1 MYAVIFKA
9 QVNELD
15 QSYYD
20 MALRMRELAIA
31 QYACKEF
38 VSVTEGNTEIAVS
51 YWESLDHIKLW
62 KQDAEHLLAQKL
74 GRSQWYKNYQVQIV
88 ELIREYSNDQ

>member
-20 MALRMRELAIA
+20 MALRMRELAIS
-31 QYACKEF
+31 QYDCQEF
-38 VSVTEGNTEIAVS
+38 VSVTEGNTEIAIS
-51 YWESLDHIKLW
+51 YWESLEKIKQW
-62 KQDAEHLLAQKL
+62 KQNTEHLLAQEL

-88 ELIREYSNDQ
+88 ELIREYTNGR